1 MALSHA
7 IMTALLEED
16 YTGYELAK
24 YFDST
29 MGFFWRASHQQIY
42 QELRKMADKG
52 WLSARTVE
60 QLGKPNKVLYSL
72 TAVGKT
78 ALEEWILATAKL
90 QPAKDDFM
98 IKLYNVGHCDITP
111 ILAELNNR
119 RKFAEEQL
127 DLYQRIR
134 KKQFSHPRKL
144 PDTQKGVYLALKV
157 GIGHMESFLQ
167 WSEEAQKLLA
177 TVEPQ

>member
-7 IMTALLEED
+7 IMTALLEEE

-52 WLSARTVE
+52 WLSACTVE
-60 QLGKPNKVLYSL
+60 QLGKPNKVIYSL
-72 TAVGKT
+72 TALGKAT
-78 ALEEWILATAKL
+78 LDDWILDTAKL

-98 IKLYNVGHCDITP
+98 IKLYNVGHCDIDP
-111 ILAELNNR
+111 ILAELSDR

-127 DLYQRIR
+127 ELYQRIR
-134 KKQFSHPRKL
+134 KKQFSHPNKL
-144 PDTQKGVYLALKV
+144 PDTKKGVYLALKV
-157 GIGHMESFLQ
+157 GIGQMEFLLQ

-177 TVEPQ
+177 TVKP